1 MDTAYFES
9 SVYIAIFN
17 GEERAQEVK
26 SLVRELRREHAKI
39 CTSIITVQEVS
50 VVCYR
55 AGGAQI
61 DNYAKV
67 ERLTDRIYGVNRE
80 IVLMAAEL
88 EARLLDRA
96 KKLAKSKGQRVEE
109 HRRRKIDCFH
119 VATALHLNC
128 HRLYSFDPHLKSI
141 GTLPMVRSLIISEP
155 KPKTNEMFGN
165 SPGISIP

>member
-1 MDTAYFES
+1 VDTAYFES

-55 AGGAQI
+55 AGGTQI

-88 EARLLDRA
+88 EAQLLDRA
-96 KKLAKSKGQRVEE
+96 KKLGKPKGQRVEE
-109 HRRRKIDCFH
+109 HRH

-141 GTLPMVRSLIISEP
+141 STLPMVRSLIVSEP
-155 KPKTNEMFGN
+155 KPKTSEMFGS
-165 SPGISIP
+165 SPGIPVP